1 MIFNVSGRT
10 DIVAFYSDWLF
21 QRIKEGYVYVRN
33 PYYSTQITKYL
44 INEDV
49 VDCFV
54 FCTKNP
60 RPILSRLDKL
70 KPYPSFFY
78 VTITPYGRD
87 IEPHVPD
94 YHNVISDIQKL
105 SSQLGKQAIGI
116 RYDPIFINQEYTIEK
131 HLYYFEDIL
140 SQLQGYVHH
149 CVISFIDLY
158 QKTKRNFPGIQEVP
172 LFWQQQ
178 LVKVF
183 VQIAKKYQFQIQ
195 MCAEPYD
202 FSEYGVLSQSCLN
215 ARILKDITGYDFI
228 SVSSQPLR
236 QHCHCYPSR
245 DIGEYNT
252 CPHGCLYCYANEN
265 KQKVMENYQ
274 LHDPLSPLLIG
285 HVHEDDI
292 IKQAKQKSYK
302 NRQLSLDI

>member
-49 VDCFV
+49 VDCFI

-105 SSQLGKQAIGI
+105 SSQLGKQGI
-116 RYDPIFINQEYTIEK
+116 
-131 HLYYFEDIL
+131 
-140 SQLQGYVHH
+140 
-149 CVISFIDLY
+149 
-158 QKTKRNFPGIQEVP
+158 
-172 LFWQQQ
+172 
-178 LVKVF
+178 
-183 VQIAKKYQFQIQ
+183 
-195 MCAEPYD
+195 
-202 FSEYGVLSQSCLN
+202 
-215 ARILKDITGYDFI
+215 
-228 SVSSQPLR
+228 
-236 QHCHCYPSR
+236 
-245 DIGEYNT
+245 
-252 CPHGCLYCYANEN
+252 
-265 KQKVMENYQ
+265 
-274 LHDPLSPLLIG
+274 
-285 HVHEDDI
+285 
-292 IKQAKQKSYK
+292 
-302 NRQLSLDI
+302 